1 MKASVKIVSILIF
14 GFSLTIATGCAPTL
28 ISISTPE
35 IQTIENSHY
44 TAQFGPLAKGKNY
57 FDNFRLKIVNKTQ
70 KDLEID
76 WNKTRYLYDGRD
88 IGVFVFKG
96 IKPENIKSLT
106 IPPDIIPA
114 GQSFTKDIT
123 PLKLLAREPI
133 TGKGTNA
140 GKITSGPI
148 PTGESGI
155 FLFIRQNGNT
165 IKEKITVKI
174 TEKEVKQ

>member
-1 MKASVKIVSILIF
+1 MKVDKKKIIALMVGLAVIL
-14 GFSLTIATGCAPTL
+14 GTGCAPTL
-28 ISISTPE
+28 VSISTPE

-44 TAQFGPLAKGKNY
+44 TAQLEPLAEGKNY
-57 FDNFRLKIVNKTQ
+57 FDGFRLKVMNKTL

-88 IGVFVFKG
+88 IGIFVFKG
-96 IKPENIKSLT
+96 IKPENIKNST
-106 IPPDIIPA
+106 IPTDTIPA
-114 GQSFTKDIT
+114 GQSFTKDIS
-123 PLKLLAREPI
+123 PLKLVAREPL
-133 TGKGTNA
+133 TGKGAKA

-155 FLFIRQNGNT
+155 FLFIKQNGNT

-174 TEKEVKQ
+174 TEKEVQQ

>member
-1 MKASVKIVSILIF
+1 MKASAKIVFILIF
-14 GFSLTIATGCAPTL
+14 GFTLTIATGCAPTF

-35 IQTIENSHY
+35 IQIIENSHY
-44 TAQFGPLAKGKNY
+44 TAQFEPLAEGKNY
-57 FDNFRLKIVNKTQ
+57 FDGFRLKVMNKTG

-76 WNKTRYLYDGRD
+76 WNKTRYLYNGRD

-106 IPPDIIPA
+106 IPSDIIPA

-123 PLKLLAREPI
+123 PLKLLAREPV
-133 TGKGTNA
+133 TGKGAKA

-165 IKEKITVKI
+165 IKEKMTVKI

>member
-1 MKASVKIVSILIF
+1 MKAFAKIVFILICIVT
-14 GFSLTIATGCAPTL
+14 LTMAAGCAPTL
-28 ISISTPE
+28 VSISTPQ
-35 IQTIENSHY
+35 IQTVDNSHY
-44 TAQFGPLAKGKNY
+44 TAHFEPLADGKNY
-57 FDNFRLKIVNKTQ
+57 FDSFRLKVMNKTR

-76 WNKTRYLYDGRD
+76 WNKTRYLYNGRD

-96 IKPENIKSLT
+96 IQPENIKNST
-106 IPPDIIPA
+106 IPPDTVSA

-123 PLKLLAREPI
+123 PLKLLAREPL
-133 TGKGTNA
+133 TGKGAKA

-165 IKEKITVKI
+165 IKEKIAVKI
-174 TEKEVKQ
+174 TEQRVQQ